1 MTITKKDFIPGPNGK
16 FDDFQKTLVAAMTA
30 HMSTWGLPTAAT
42 AEFTL
47 LTATAGKKKLR
58 WEDAWEIVKTKSF
71 THAQEV
77 EMLAARKDYES
88 GRPDDPTDT
97 SIRLFL
103 TRYVRNNPRVTDEQK
118 AEMGLIIPDL
128 VKTLSTHIFV
138 GNNLVG
144 TVSWGEHLVHH
155 NEVLVPGQESKAKGE
170 GVENIHVFIAFTA
183 ASVTVA
189 PALDKFVFDGMV
201 KNGKY
206 ERAFNVEQEAMR
218 AWYFVRLML
227 KGKNGQYSVPSE
239 IWQSVIM

>member
-1 MTITKKDFIPGPNGK
+1 MPIKPSIPRANGK
-16 FDDFQKTLVAAMTA
+16 FDDFQKTLIAFILANMA
-30 HMSTWGLPTAAT
+30 GWGLPTAAT

-47 LTATAGKKKLR
+47 LSNTAGKKKLR
-58 WEDAWEIVKTKSF
+58 WDVIWAIILTKVF
-71 THAQEV
+71 THPQEV
-77 EMLAARKDYES
+77 ELKAARKDYES

-103 TRYVRNNPRVTDEQK
+103 NRYIRYNPKVTDEQK

-155 NEVLVPGQESKAKGE
+155 NEVLVPGQLSKAKGD

-183 ASVTVA
+183 ASVTVV
-189 PALDKFVFDGMV
+189 PSSDKFVFDGMV

-206 ERAFNVEQEAMR
+206 ERVFAQEQEAMR
-218 AWYFVRLML
+218 AWYFVKMMM
-227 KGKNGQYSVPSE
+227 KGKKGQYSAPSDV
-239 IWQSVIM
+239 WQSVIM